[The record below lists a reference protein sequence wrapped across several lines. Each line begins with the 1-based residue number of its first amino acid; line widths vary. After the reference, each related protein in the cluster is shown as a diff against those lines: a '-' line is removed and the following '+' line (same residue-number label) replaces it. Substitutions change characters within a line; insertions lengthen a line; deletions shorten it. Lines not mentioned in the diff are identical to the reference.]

1 LEFRGFI
8 TKSFLAMEELG
19 LASLHLTN
27 GMSWELAGGFEIGS
41 VLVASVTDAG
51 HLRRPEGE
59 ER

>member
-1 LEFRGFI
+1 
-8 TKSFLAMEELG
+8 MEELG